1 MVVAEVGTC
10 RDLVDGGM
18 SSAQV
23 GGAARVGEEL
33 CVAGEAVGRSSVE
46 EEAAAE
52 TRSVQELEATGM
64 SLVLEE
70 EEAGVSLTKGLGGG
84 GNEVALNIRACIRTL
99 LESIILSV
107 WTLMEPR

>member
-46 EEAAAE
+46 EEAAE

-70 EEAGVSLTKGLGGG
+70 EEAGMSSTKGLGGG

-99 LESIILSV
+99 LEAIILSV

>member
-33 CVAGEAVGRSSVE
+33 CVAEEAVGRSSVE
-46 EEAAAE
+46 EEAAE

-70 EEAGVSLTKGLGGG
+70 EAGMSSTKGLGGG

>member
-46 EEAAAE
+46 EEEVAE
-52 TRSVQELEATGM
+52 TRSVQELEVTGM

-70 EEAGVSLTKGLGGG
+70 EAGMSSTKGLGGG

-99 LESIILSV
+99 LEAIILSV